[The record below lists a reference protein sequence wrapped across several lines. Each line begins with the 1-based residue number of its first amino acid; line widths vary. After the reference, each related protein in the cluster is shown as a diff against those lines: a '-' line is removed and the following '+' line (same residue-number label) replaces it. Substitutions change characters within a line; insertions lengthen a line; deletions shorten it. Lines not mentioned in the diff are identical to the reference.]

1 MQTTVIFK
9 ADKKLKQAAQKAAKN
24 MGIPFSA
31 VMNQYMRK
39 FVEEQEIAFSAKYY
53 NPTPYL
59 RRILDQQ
66 EKDFK
71 TGKNIKTYNSLQE
84 PIALMGTD
92 EFNPL
97 LNNHKLHHP
106 YLGCSS
112 INITG
117 DWRLVYRKIDAECY
131 QLRAVGTHHQL
142 FGT

>member
-1 MQTTVIFK
+1 MAEKSFSLSLFTLSPLTLFILGYIFQYMQTTVIFK
-9 ADKKLKQAAQKAAKN
+9 ADKKLKEAAQKAAKS

-71 TGKNIKTYNSLQE
+71 TGKNIKTYNSLE
-84 PIALMGTD
+84 ELMAAM
-92 EFNPL
+92 E
-97 LNNHKLHHP
+97 K
-106 YLGCSS
+106 
-112 INITG
+112 
-117 DWRLVYRKIDAECY
+117 
-131 QLRAVGTHHQL
+131 
-142 FGT
+142 